1 MSAVAALVLVLTFG
15 SLVAAGM
22 TLLNALVGV
31 AAGMAGLFALSST
44 VELTSTA
51 PILALMLGL
60 AVGIDYALFITSRYR
75 HYLPEGMDGEEAAG
89 RAAGT
94 AGSAVVF
101 AGATVVIALAG
112 LAVAGVPFLTV
123 MGLAAAATVALAVLV
138 SLTLLPAVLGFAGAA
153 CPAPQAADRGTGR
166 PPRLPPRPAGRLR
179 LPLGP
184 DRGPAARPRP
194 PPRRGRPRRPRPAGA
209 GHAAGAARR
218 EHRGERFARTARPT
232 T

>member
-1 MSAVAALVLVLTFG
+1 
-15 SLVAAGM
+15 
-22 TLLNALVGV
+22 
-31 AAGMAGLFALSST
+31 
-44 VELTSTA
+44 
-51 PILALMLGL
+51 MLGL

-75 HYLPEGMDGEEAAG
+75 QYLADGMDGEEAAG

-138 SLTLLPAVLGFAGAA
+138 SLTLLPAVLGFAGVRVLPRARRTQDS
-153 CPAPQAADRGTGR
+153 APSSAGTGTAFGFR
-166 PPRLPPRPAGRLR
+166 WGLDPRHGCASPSSSWASWASAHSPSPYRTCVWPCPTRA
-179 LPLGP
+179 
-184 DRGPAARPRP
+184 
-194 PPRRGRPRRPRPAGA
+194 PRRPVHP
-209 GHAAGAARR
+209 
-218 EHRGERFARTARPT
+218 TARPT

>member
-1 MSAVAALVLVLTFG
+1 
-15 SLVAAGM
+15 M

-31 AAGMAGLFALSST
+31 AAGMAGLFSLSSI

-75 HYLPEGMDGEEAAG
+75 QYLADGMDGEEAAG

-138 SLTLLPAVLGFAGAA
+138 SLTLLPAVLGFAGVRVLPRARRTQDS
-153 CPAPQAADRGTGR
+153 APPSAGTGTAFGFR
-166 PPRLPPRPAGRLR
+166 WGRIVARLR
-179 LPLGP
+179 VP
-184 DRGPAARPRP
+184 
-194 PPRRGRPRRPRPAGA
+194 
-209 GHAAGAARR
+209 
-218 EHRGERFARTARPT
+218 
-232 T
+232 